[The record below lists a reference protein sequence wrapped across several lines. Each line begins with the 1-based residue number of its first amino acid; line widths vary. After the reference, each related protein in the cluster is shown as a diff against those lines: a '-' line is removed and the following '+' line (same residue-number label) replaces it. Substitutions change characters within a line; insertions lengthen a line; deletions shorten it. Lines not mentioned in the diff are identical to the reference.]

1 MAAPMPNAADQRS
14 VRHPSLKRDAALPL
28 QNERAEK
35 QTVAWPQH
43 VTELHVHLG
52 GSVPLYRLWEIAIER
67 GIRGVSAGYQDFV
80 NLLEVSGKGRI
91 DLDSY
96 LEVYE
101 KVELIQSGPASVRE
115 SVITAVH
122 RAHRTGGMVRIDPT
136 AKSLSHECLFDVSRL
151 ELRWNPLKRTG
162 APFLKGSHAGLYDLD
177 RVIKSAIDAVEDV
190 EIGFRGA
197 ISVGHIF
204 CFGRDLTF
212 EANLALARKT
222 RLWREKSRTIIG
234 IDLAGPESLNPLS
247 DPRKLQEMKIA
258 FDEAGPGLG
267 RTVHVGETEHV
278 DLETF
283 IRTVETLNPA
293 RVGHPIA
300 ALRAFWDR
308 RDDRGLKL
316 LQERNIVCELCVKSN
331 LLTGAV
337 RNLEEYGRLIQTLDQ
352 HEVQYTFSSDAPA
365 LQGSSLAQELL
376 LLLEASAA
384 TPEQLLRA
392 LAVAEHA
399 SFLQPPTQHRN
410 KPSAERA

>member
-1 MAAPMPNAADQRS
+1 MPNAPASRS
-14 VRHPSLKRDAALPL
+14 ARHPSPQRDAALPL
-28 QNERAEK
+28 QNDHAEK
-35 QTVAWPQH
+35 QVVTWPKH

-67 GIRGVSAGYQDFV
+67 GIRGVSAGYQEFV
-80 NLLEVSGKGRI
+80 NVLEVSDNGRI

-115 SVITAVH
+115 SIITAVH

-190 EIGFRGA
+190 EIGFRGG

-267 RTVHVGETEHV
+267 RTAHVGETAHV

-283 IRTVETLNPA
+283 IRTVETLNPS
-293 RVGHPIA
+293 RVGHPIT

-308 RDDRGLKL
+308 GDDRGLKL
-316 LQERNIVCELCVKSN
+316 LRERAIVCELCVKSN

-337 RNLEEYGRLIQTLDQ
+337 RNLEEYGRLIRTLDQ
-352 HEVQYTFSSDAPA
+352 LEIEYTFSTDAPA

-376 LLLEASAA
+376 MLLEAGAA
-384 TPEQLLRA
+384 TPEQVLRA
-392 LAVAEHA
+392 LSVADRA
-399 SFLQPPTQHRN
+399 SFLQSTLRDR
-410 KPSAERA
+410 KEPSAERT